1 MIEIMLVNVSTE
13 KDPGL
18 IQIGLTLSS
27 ARATS
32 RFLKRFQKKN
42 VLRDPAKTCVE
53 SLLRLCS
60 LGSLSASRLDP
71 SFSNLGLK
79 FRMVN
84 GQPSKEACVAIFK
97 AALELGARKVRSRRS
112 DVAKRSLQS

>member
-1 MIEIMLVNVSTE
+1 MIEIMLVNMSTE

-18 IQIGLTLSS
+18 IQIGPTLSS

-32 RFLKRFQKKN
+32 RFLKRFQKN
-42 VLRDPAKTCVE
+42 ILRDPAKTCVE

-71 SFSNLGLK
+71 SFPNLELG
-79 FRMVN
+79 FRRFN
-84 GQPSKEACVAIFK
+84 DQPQCEACVAVFK
-97 AALELGARKVRSRRS
+97 AALKLGAGKSDQRGS
-112 DVAKRSLQS
+112 DVTKRSLQS

>member
-18 IQIGLTLSS
+18 IQIGPTLSS

-32 RFLKRFQKKN
+32 RFLKRFQKN
-42 VLRDPAKTCVE
+42 VLRDPTKTCVE
-53 SLLRLCS
+53 LLLRLCS

-84 GQPSKEACVAIFK
+84 GQLSKEACAAIFE
-97 AALELGARKVRSRRS
+97 AALELGAREVRPRRS
-112 DVAKRSLQS
+112 DVVKRSLQS